1 MIRLVFIGVWGCLVT
16 LGSAYGAMLWQKS
29 RLATETTDPQA
40 GFEMRKTR
48 LLSVPMIADG
58 KVTGYVIAQFSYT
71 VDPRVVARIGLP
83 PDIFL
88 LDEAFKALYGDPSL
102 DFRHLEK
109 YDVAALTHRLA
120 LRVNAR
126 LNAKAVGDVLLQEF
140 NYVGKTDLQQ

>member
-1 MIRLVFIGVWGCLVT
+1 MIRLVFIGIWGCLVT

-29 RLATETTDPQA
+29 RLATASTDAHA

-58 KVTGYVIAQFSYT
+58 KVTGYVVAQFSYT
-71 VDPRVVARIGLP
+71 VDPRVVQRIGLP
-83 PDIFL
+83 PDIYL
-88 LDEAFKALYGDPSL
+88 LDEAFKSLYGDPDL

-109 YDVAALTHRLA
+109 YDVAALTRKLA

-140 NYVGKTDLQQ
+140 NYVGKSDVQR